1 MKRGE
6 EREATTE
13 SVAWGACW
21 ALETVPPPP
30 FTRRTAGGR
39 GADKTGKDNPMAAA
53 AGEADMV
60 AASAQALNFQ
70 PFVVVVVVV
79 VVVVMV
85 AQSDRN
91 GDGSAAHR

>member
-21 ALETVPPPP
+21 AHETVPPPP

-53 AGEADMV
+53 GEADVV
-60 AASAQALNFQ
+60 AANAQALDFE

-79 VVVVMV
+79 
-85 AQSDRN
+85 AQTL
-91 GDGSAAHR
+91 DGSAAHR